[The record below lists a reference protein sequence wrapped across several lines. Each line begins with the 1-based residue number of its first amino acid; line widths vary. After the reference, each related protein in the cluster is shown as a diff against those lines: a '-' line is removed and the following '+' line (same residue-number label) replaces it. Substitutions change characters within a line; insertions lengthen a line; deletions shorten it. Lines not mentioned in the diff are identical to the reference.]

1 MTDEQVISRVR
12 DTLWLLK
19 QLGTAEAAELLNRVK
34 VSESNPFSFI
44 FQSHND

>member
-12 DTLWLLK
+12 DTLQLLE
-19 QLGTAEAAELLNRVK
+19 QLGTAEAVELLNRVK
-34 VSESNPFSFI
+34 ASKSNPSSFV